1 MSDFVISI
9 YTIKNTFSLVVIH
22 PSSRTSCFLITG
34 NSSLI
39 RASLVAYEDVTTPST
54 GVAKLTGV
62 GCLVSSS
69 SSISSS
75 SSKYF
80 SPTDD
85 DCESQAAFKNL

>member
-1 MSDFVISI
+1 MPNIRKS
-9 YTIKNTFSLVVIH
+9 TFSLVVIH
-22 PSSRTSCFLITG
+22 PFRRASCFLTTG

-39 RASLVAYEDVTTPST
+39 RASLVAYEGVTNKSM

-69 SSISSS
+69 SFSISSS
-75 SSKYF
+75 SWYI

-85 DCESQAAFKNL
+85 DCESQAAFKNLQ